1 MVAVPL
7 SCAVNTILYHFCAF
21 LVHLFYL
28 LLATMT
34 MLLHLL
40 YIHSAFIEPPITST
54 DSSATMQ
61 LLYSNHGALLK
72 IVLPLYSLV
81 QCALCIVLGVLKID
95 VYFKLYFSCQ
105 YVSFVCRYGRNTII
119 MN

>member
-7 SCAVNTILYHFCAF
+7 SRKVNTILFHFCAF

-34 MLLHLL
+34 ILLHLF
-40 YIHSAFIEPPITST
+40 YIHSAFIEPPITSS

-81 QCALCIVLGVLKID
+81 QCALCIVFGVLKID